1 MTLVRAERREKLE
14 KLKQKDDC
22 LRGLA
27 ASRLLD
33 VALEAEHIPYKNVAF
48 SYGENGKPH
57 VLHYKMHFNLSH
69 AGNYAV
75 CAICDEAVGVD
86 VESLVRLDG
95 QPDRVQRIAKRIL
108 TDKERKHWLESG
120 AAASELLKI
129 WTRKESYAKMIGS
142 GLSIGLEHIDTM
154 DGAFYQQIQPDA
166 AHYVTVCTQTEC
178 GPLQVFDQ
186 TLAL

>member
-1 MTLVRAERREKLE
+1 M
-14 KLKQKDDC
+14 
-22 LRGLA
+22 
-27 ASRLLD
+27 
-33 VALEAEHIPYKNVAF
+33 
-48 SYGENGKPH
+48 
-57 VLHYKMHFNLSH
+57 
-69 AGNYAV
+69 
-75 CAICDEAVGVD
+75 D

-154 DGAFYQQIQPDA
+154 DGAFYQQIQPDE